1 MPQPS
6 GARRRPDLSIS
17 QQQYQRRAERY
28 DVELAAFE
36 PYREEAIAQLD
47 LRPGY
52 TVLDVGCGTGLS
64 FAPLLE
70 RLAPGGRVIGIDP
83 CAEMLAHARERMATH
98 HWDNVEVIEATAA
111 AAPLGIK
118 ADAALF
124 HFTHDVLRDAAAID
138 HVLAHLKPGA
148 HVVAT
153 GLQWAPPWL
162 CVTNAFVLAA
172 ALYSISSLEGLDC
185 PWDKLAAHLRDVH
198 VRPAMLGGVYI
209 ASGRVGAAH

>member
-6 GARRRPDLSIS
+6 GSRRRPDLSVS
-17 QQQYQRRAERY
+17 QLQYRRRAERY
-28 DVELAAFE
+28 DLELAAFE

-47 LRPGY
+47 LRPGD
-52 TVLDVGCGTGLS
+52 TVLDIGCGTGLS
-64 FAPLLE
+64 FGPLLQ

-83 CAEMLAHARERMATH
+83 SAEMLAHARERRAAH
-98 HWDNVEVIEATAA
+98 HWHNVEVLQATAA
-111 AAPLGIK
+111 KAPLHAK

-124 HFTHDVLRDAAAID
+124 HFTHDVLRDPASID

-162 CVTNAFVLAA
+162 CATNAFVLAA

-198 VRPAMLGGVYI
+198 VHTAMLGGIYI